1 MIFLG
6 KLALKS
12 GERYLSVLSDGK
24 LAMRN
29 LPPTDAAVI
38 FVAYKVSEDRFS
50 LQASNGNW
58 VRLLASQSPIAWYH
72 VLNAATTSPHAT
84 RFALEFFDAGRQRVK
99 LAWTE
104 DDGSRVALYVTNGL
118 NPYCNCEFDSA
129 DGWAFG
135 LWFYAYGLTPGIP
148 VLEQT
153 RSGVGADFS
162 SVDLSGADLSNVDF
176 ERANFSGARMSRTRL
191 RGANLAGAVF
201 TGAHLDGTDFTD
213 AVLTGTDF
221 SGADVEQAIF
231 GPTPGSRPAPDGPGE
246 QH

>member
-6 KLALKS
+6 KLALAN
-12 GERYLSVLSDGK
+12 GERYLSVLPDGK

-29 LPPTDAAVI
+29 LSPNDSAII

-58 VRLLASQSPIAWYH
+58 IQLSASQSPNAWYP
-72 VLNAATTSPHAT
+72 VLYAATTGPHAT
-84 RFALEFFDAGRQRVK
+84 RFALEFFDVRSQRVK
-99 LAWTE
+99 LAWTD
-104 DDGSRVALYVTNGL
+104 DDGSRVALYVDNSL
-118 NPYCNCEFDSA
+118 NPYCQCEFDSA
-129 DGWAFG
+129 AGWAFG
-135 LWFYAYGLTPGIP
+135 LWIYAYGLTPGIP

-153 RSGVGADFS
+153 GSGVGADFS
-162 SVDLSGADLSNVDF
+162 SVDLSGADLSNVNF
-176 ERANFSGARMSRTRL
+176 ERSNFSGARMSQTRL
-191 RGANLAGAVF
+191 RGANLAGAIF